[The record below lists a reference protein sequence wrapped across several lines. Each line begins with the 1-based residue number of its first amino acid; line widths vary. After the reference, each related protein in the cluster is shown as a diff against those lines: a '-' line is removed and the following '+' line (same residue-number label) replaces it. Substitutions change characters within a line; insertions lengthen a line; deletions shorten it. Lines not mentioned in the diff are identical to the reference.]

1 MPLSCCQLCLSPL
14 AARGCRWSQVRL
26 LPFLCS
32 ALLRGRV
39 DTEVAGTNRNLKAFH
54 PTRSPPTVCPRGGA
68 TGYAVY
74 ATAYPA
80 LLRCTGVNIRI
91 LLKKKEKT
99 TPRVASVVASAT
111 SGRPSSHGPTQ
122 QRKQIGL
129 VQFASLDSPARRH
142 SCRSVF
148 PIGRPQTA
156 VAQIGD
162 RLIVTFDSGIARH
175 RASLFRTQ
183 STKASPAI
191 QDASTNRR
199 KAPNSR
205 KVSIFY

>member
-1 MPLSCCQLCLSPL
+1 
-14 AARGCRWSQVRL
+14 VRR
-26 LPFLCS
+26 S
-32 ALLRGRV
+32 AGVLGPHFAH
-39 DTEVAGTNRNLKAFH
+39 VA
-54 PTRSPPTVCPRGGA
+54 CRGGA

>member
-1 MPLSCCQLCLSPL
+1 MTIWQGRSYRVCCICYSIP
-14 AARGCRWSQVRL
+14 C
-26 LPFLCS
+26 
-32 ALLRGRV
+32 
-39 DTEVAGTNRNLKAFH
+39 VATMY
-54 PTRSPPTVCPRGGA
+54 RSKYTYFV
-68 TGYAVY
+68 
-74 ATAYPA
+74 
-80 LLRCTGVNIRI
+80 
-91 LLKKKEKT
+91 KKKEKT

>member
-1 MPLSCCQLCLSPL
+1 MDNTYSVQT
-14 AARGCRWSQVRL
+14 AATPYRWRSAEQRNRVHIYSFPCGCIKLDS
-26 LPFLCS
+26 
-32 ALLRGRV
+32 
-39 DTEVAGTNRNLKAFH
+39 
-54 PTRSPPTVCPRGGA
+54 RGGA